1 MFEKV
6 KNMDSTRKKQLIVI
20 SIPLG
25 ILIIIG
31 VALLIGISGGGSE
44 VLLQYNTTEDYMNGE
59 YSNGDVK
66 TNTGISDENVVI
78 EPEEEYYTE
87 TINVSDL
94 EYINYS
100 IDIEEE
106 GVIKGSTT
114 ETTETENGTKI
125 SSIYHS
131 SSVAITVNNAKSN
144 EVVSGSPGG
153 TESGKTVTD
162 SVYVGD
168 VDKIKIKLFIP
179 DNEHLTCE
187 SDKCVNAEISNITV
201 RSGE

>member
-114 ETTETENGTKI
+114 ETTETENGTKT